1 MTPGRRSRGEL
12 RDAMLEQTLD
22 QEEKLVDLRAA
33 LAALTVMASA
43 SGGIQPDDMPGL
55 RYVARG
61 GRDLA
66 DSLHQAWRGAVERLG
81 TRQDVNRP

>member
-43 SGGIQPDDMPGL
+43 SGGIEPDDMPGL

-61 GRDLA
+61 GGTSRTRFTAPGGAPSSASARD
-66 DSLHQAWRGAVERLG
+66 
-81 TRQDVNRP
+81 